1 MSSLLEEAIVDA
13 KALKEAAL
21 KNAENVVLEKYSGE
35 VKKAL
40 DTLLEQE
47 ELEEGGGGEDETLT
61 EFTDDIPYA
70 FQNEELD
77 EAPEDE
83 IVEIDFD
90 ALKARLEEED
100 EVVEEEDLN
109 DALEM
114 ADDIAGGEMAPELDA
129 SAAEDTAELGAEP
142 VEPLE
147 EGKDRFIIMKRTRA
161 LDDGKAQP
169 SNAYSN
175 PATTKKAGVK
185 AGHVYDSKEAAE
197 KDAKKLGDA
206 NPVGF
211 TVVKLASKDLDED
224 LNLSEDFIKELVEE
238 LVVDMGTSP
247 AGFSSLGG
255 AENSVMQANND
266 AIAAAKEAHLEEEE
280 EEEIEEDTAPDVV
293 PVELHEAKI
302 SELTESNRELR
313 ALIVEAKDQLTR
325 LNLDNAKLVYQN
337 KALNSISL
345 NERQKAQIVEA
356 VQSANSVEEAS
367 MIFETIQNA
376 VGSTPDQ
383 RTRPQTLR
391 EAVQRPT
398 SLLINSKRN
407 NEATKDP
414 TMGRMLRLAGLNK
427 KQ

>member
-13 KALKEAAL
+13 KALKDAAL
-21 KNAENVVLEKYSGE
+21 KNAEDVVLEKYSGE

-47 ELEEGGGGEDETLT
+47 DLEETPAADDTLT
-61 EFTDDIPYA
+61 EFTDDVPYA
-70 FQNEELD
+70 FQNEQLD
-77 EAPEDE
+77 ALEEDE

-90 ALKARLEEED
+90 GLKERLKEEGE
-100 EVVEEEDLN
+100 EVEEADLN

-114 ADDIAGGEMAPELDA
+114 AEEITNTELQGDA
-129 SAAEDTAELGAEP
+129 QEDAAELGAAP
-142 VEPLE
+142 VEALQEDE
-147 EGKDRFIIMKRTRA
+147 E
-161 LDDGKAQP
+161 L
-169 SNAYSN
+169 S
-175 PATTKKAGVK
+175 
-185 AGHVYDSKEAAE
+185 
-197 KDAKKLGDA
+197 
-206 NPVGF
+206 
-211 TVVKLASKDLDED
+211 
-224 LNLSEDFIKELVEE
+224 LSEDFINELVEE
-238 LVVDMGTSP
+238 LVLDMGTSP

-255 AENSVMQANND
+255 AYNSVEQANND

-302 SELTESNRELR
+302 SEITNSNEELR
-313 ALIVEAKDQLTR
+313 ALIVEAKDQLTK

-337 KALNSISL
+337 KALCSASL
-345 NERQKAQIVEA
+345 NERQKNQIVEA

-376 VGSTPDQ
+376 VGASADP

-398 SLLINSKRN
+398 SLLINSKKN

-414 TMGRMLRLAGLNK
+414 TMGRMLRLAGLTK
-427 KQ
+427 

>member
-47 ELEEGGGGEDETLT
+47 ELEEGGVDETQTQFT
-61 EFTDDIPYA
+61 EDVPYA

-77 EAPEDE
+77 EVAEDE
-83 IVEIDFD
+83 IVEINFTE
-90 ALKARLEEED
+90 LKKRLEEED

-114 ADDIAGGEMAPELDA
+114 ADDMAGDPDAGMEAA
-129 SAAEDTAELGAEP
+129 SAEEDAAELGAAP

-147 EGKDRFIIMKRTRA
+147 E
-161 LDDGKAQP
+161 
-169 SNAYSN
+169 
-175 PATTKKAGVK
+175 
-185 AGHVYDSKEAAE
+185 
-197 KDAKKLGDA
+197 
-206 NPVGF
+206 
-211 TVVKLASKDLDED
+211 DED

-238 LVVDMGTSP
+238 LVLDMDTSP

-313 ALIVEAKDQLTR
+313 ALIVEAKDQLTK

-337 KALNSISL
+337 KALGSVSL

-376 VGSTPDQ
+376 VGSSPDQ

-414 TMGRMLRLAGLNK
+414 SLGRMLRLAGLNK
-427 KQ
+427 

>member
-47 ELEEGGGGEDETLT
+47 EPEESGEDEALT
-61 EFTDDIPYA
+61 EFTDGVPYA

-77 EAPEDE
+77 APDDE

-90 ALKARLEEED
+90 ALKEKLALED
-100 EVVEEEDLN
+100 EDVEEEDLN

-114 ADDIAGGEMAPELDA
+114 AGEMAPELKA
-129 SAAEDTAELGAEP
+129 SAEEDTAELGAEP
-142 VEPLE
+142 VEP
-147 EGKDRFIIMKRTRA
+147 
-161 LDDGKAQP
+161 P
-169 SNAYSN
+169 
-175 PATTKKAGVK
+175 
-185 AGHVYDSKEAAE
+185 E
-197 KDAKKLGDA
+197 KDD
-206 NPVGF
+206 
-211 TVVKLASKDLDED
+211 D
-224 LNLSEDFIKELVEE
+224 LNLSEDFIKGLVEE
-238 LVVDMGTSP
+238 LILDMDTSP

-255 AENSVMQANND
+255 AYNSVMQANND
-266 AIAAAKEAHLEEEE
+266 AIAAVKEAHLEEEE

-293 PVELHEAKI
+293 PVELHETKI

-313 ALIVEAKDQLTR
+313 ALIVEAKGQLTK

-337 KALNSISL
+337 KALNSVSL

-376 VGSTPDQ
+376 VGNTPDQ
-383 RTRPQTLR
+383 RKRPQTLR

-407 NEATKDP
+407 NKATKDP
-414 TMGRMLRLAGLNK
+414 AMDRMLRLAGLNK
-427 KQ
+427 

>member
-47 ELEEGGGGEDETLT
+47 ELEEGGEDETLT
-61 EFTDDIPYA
+61 EFTDDVPYA

-77 EAPEDE
+77 ALEEDE

-114 ADDIAGGEMAPELDA
+114 ADDMAGGEMAPELEA
-129 SAAEDTAELGAEP
+129 SAEEDTAELGAEP

-147 EGKDRFIIMKRTRA
+147 EGKDRFIIMKSSRA

-224 LNLSEDFIKELVEE
+224 LDLSGLFIEELIEE
-238 LVVDMGTSP
+238 LVVDMDTSP

-255 AENSVMQANND
+255 AYNSVMQANND

-302 SELTESNRELR
+302 SKLTESNRELR
-313 ALIVEAKDQLTR
+313 ALIVEAKDQLTK

-337 KALNSISL
+337 KALNSASL

-376 VGSTPDQ
+376 VGNTPDQ

-414 TMGRMLRLAGLNK
+414 AMGRMLRLAGLNK
-427 KQ
+427 

>member
-13 KALKEAAL
+13 RALKEAAL
-21 KNAENVVLEKYSGE
+21 KNAENIVLEKYSGE
-35 VKKAL
+35 VRKAL

-47 ELEEGGGGEDETLT
+47 EPAAEDDTLS
-61 EFTDDIPYA
+61 EFTNEVPYA

-77 EAPEDE
+77 APEDDE

-114 ADDIAGGEMAPELDA
+114 ADDIAGGEMAPELEA
-129 SAAEDTAELGAEP
+129 SAEEDAAELGAEP
-142 VEPLE
+142 IEPLE
-147 EGKDRFIIMKRTRA
+147 EGKDRFIIMKSSRA

-197 KDAKKLGDA
+197 KDAKKLGDV

-211 TVVKLASKDLDED
+211 AVVKLAAEDLDEEID
-224 LNLSEDFIKELVEE
+224 LSEDFIKGLVEE
-238 LVVDMGTSP
+238 LVVDMIPRPQGW
-247 AGFSSLGG
+247 SSVNS
-255 AENSVMQANND
+255 ANNSVEQANND
-266 AIAAAKEAHLEEEE
+266 AMEAAVQAHLEEQDEE
-280 EEEIEEDTAPDVV
+280 EMQEETAPDVV
-293 PVELHEAKI
+293 CDHGLYESQI

-313 ALIVEAKDQLTR
+313 ALIVEAKDQLTK

-337 KALNSISL
+337 KALNSASL

-427 KQ
+427 